1 MAELLAPTGVLI
13 CLEFPT
19 HKPPSSGGPPF
30 SLPSLVHEELLK
42 RPGDDIPYD
51 EAGKVT
57 KTDRDESERALTK
70 IAHWTPERTIKAGI
84 VNGVVTDRVSVWKHK
99 SSSR

>member
-19 HKPPSSGGPPF
+19 HKPPSSGGPPY

-57 KTDRDESERALTK
+57 KTDRDENERALTK